1 MAAKQSHT
9 DQQSKEAPIVSKTR
23 KFLNRVSLLVI
34 LILGAGGTAVYI
46 RNVMRVNKM
55 LNEVRA
61 LEKTRDSLISVNQ
74 QLKTKVLDMQSAP
87 RITELAK
94 QRLGM
99 IPNPKAPTSLTP

>member
-1 MAAKQSHT
+1 MSQRQSHNAEMP
-9 DQQSKEAPIVSKTR
+9 KEAQSVTKAR
-23 KFLNRVSLLVI
+23 KYFNRLSLMLFLLLI
-34 LILGAGGTAVYI
+34 AGGTAVYI
-46 RNVMRVNKM
+46 NNVMRVNKM

-74 QLKTKVLDMQSAP
+74 QLKSKVLEMQSAS

-99 IPNPKAPTSLTP
+99 IPNPKAPTSVTP

>member
-1 MAAKQSHT
+1 MSIS
-9 DQQSKEAPIVSKTR
+9 QQHKTQAPKEAQSVSKAR
-23 KFLNRVSLLVI
+23 KFLNRISLLAI

-46 RNVMRVNKM
+46 KNVMRVNKM

-74 QLKTKVLDMQSAP
+74 QLKSKVLDMQSAP

-99 IPNPKAPTSLTP
+99 IPNPKAPTSVTP